1 MKNLLLAVMLPLLAV
16 ACTTTPEKNALQ
28 QGISTNG
35 AATVAFQ
42 NVRITTNP
50 NGTNQLQGSL
60 QRIGRD
66 PVHFGHL
73 DYAVT
78 DLNGK
83 VFEAGQASYTGAIK
97 QRLPRTPSR
106 FSIPLKQTW
115 QPAQHRATVVWAND
129 THQQ

>member
-1 MKNLLLAVMLPLLAV
+1 MKNILLAVMLPLLVV
-16 ACTTTPEKNALQ
+16 ACTTTPEKTALQ
-28 QGISTNG
+28 QGISTKG
-35 AATVAFQ
+35 AAKVAFH

-50 NGTNQLQGSL
+50 NGTNQLQGNL

-83 VFEAGQASYTGAIK
+83 MLEAGQANYSGAIK
-97 QRLPRTPSR
+97 RRQPRTPSR
-106 FSIPLKQTW
+106 FSIPLKQAW
-115 QPAQHRATVVWAND
+115 QPEQHRATVVWAND